1 MFALFY
7 LQLVPDITGDVIIT
21 IKSDSEDAFH
31 FKVTGHHSKKDGQV
45 EEQMLVKKTNKT
57 ETRQINRHANGLSNP
72 ANTHR
77 NTNGNI
83 KNSLQYFSD
92 FKPTKSYVGI
102 PPPIKFNKKHKRKR
116 LGKYER

>member
-45 EEQMLVKKTNKT
+45 EEHTGQEDEQNRNK
-57 ETRQINRHANGLSNP
+57 A
-72 ANTHR
+72 
-77 NTNGNI
+77 
-83 KNSLQYFSD
+83 K
-92 FKPTKSYVGI
+92 
-102 PPPIKFNKKHKRKR
+102 
-116 LGKYER
+116 